1 MNTAWQPSI
10 LPRGFATMSASLRE
24 TTMAPEELKPGLKG
38 EAELVVG
45 EEHTALR
52 VGSGRVRVF
61 ATPLMIALMESA
73 AVAAV
78 EDVLAPGQQSVG
90 THLDVRHL
98 AATPVGLRVRAAAE
112 LVKVDGR
119 LLTFHVT
126 AADEKEPIGEGT
138 HVRALVDAERFDA
151 RLQAKLEQSGP
162 SS

>member
-1 MNTAWQPSI
+1 
-10 LPRGFATMSASLRE
+10 MSALSRE
-24 TTMAPEELKPGLKG
+24 TTMATEELKPGLKG
-38 EAELVVG
+38 EAELIVG
-45 EEHTALR
+45 EEHTALN

-78 EDVLAPGQQSVG
+78 EDALAPGQQSVG

-98 AATPVGLRVRAAAE
+98 AATPVGMRVRATAE

-119 LLTFHVT
+119 QLSFRI
-126 AADEKEPIGEGT
+126 AAVDEKEPIGEGT

-151 RLQAKLEQSGP
+151 RLQAKLEQAGP

>member
-1 MNTAWQPSI
+1 
-10 LPRGFATMSASLRE
+10 
-24 TTMAPEELKPGLKG
+24 MAADALKPGLKG

-61 ATPLMIALMESA
+61 ATPLMIALMETA

-78 EDVLAPGQQSVG
+78 EDALAPGQQSVG

-98 AATPVGLRVRAAAE
+98 AATPVSMRVRATAE
-112 LVKVDGR
+112 LLKVDDR
-119 LLTFHVT
+119 VLTFRI
-126 AADEKEPIGEGT
+126 AAVDEKEPIGEGT

-151 RLQAKLEQSGP
+151 RVRAKLDQAGP

>member
-1 MNTAWQPSI
+1 M
-10 LPRGFATMSASLRE
+10 ATE
-24 TTMAPEELKPGLKG
+24 DLKPGLKG

-52 VGSGRVRVF
+52 VGSGRVRVL
-61 ATPLMIALMESA
+61 ATPLMIALMETA

-78 EDVLAPGQQSVG
+78 EGVLAPGQQSVG
-90 THLDVRHL
+90 THVDVRHL
-98 AATPVGLRVRAAAE
+98 AATPVGMTVRAMAE

-119 LLTFHVT
+119 TLTFRI
-126 AADEKEPIGEGT
+126 AAVDEKEPIGEGL

-151 RLQAKLEQSGP
+151 RMQAKHQQAGP

>member
-1 MNTAWQPSI
+1 MAGDGPQAGLT
-10 LPRGFATMSASLRE
+10 GE
-24 TTMAPEELKPGLKG
+24 T
-38 EAELVVG
+38 ELVVA

-61 ATPLMIALMESA
+61 ATPLMIALMERA

-78 EDVLAPGQQSVG
+78 EDALAPGQQSVG

-98 AATPVGLRVRAAAE
+98 AATPVGMRVRATAE
-112 LVKVDGR
+112 LVKVEGR
-119 LLTFHVT
+119 LLTFRV
-126 AADEKEPIGEGT
+126 AATDEKEPIGEGT

-151 RLQAKLEQSGP
+151 RVQAKLQQAGA

>member
-1 MNTAWQPSI
+1 M
-10 LPRGFATMSASLRE
+10 ATPA
-24 TTMAPEELKPGLKG
+24 LKSGLKA
-38 EAELVVG
+38 ESELVVG
-45 EEHTALR
+45 DEHTALR

-78 EDVLAPGQQSVG
+78 EDVLGPGQQSVG

-98 AATPVGLRVRAAAE
+98 AATPVGMRVRATAE
-112 LVKVDGR
+112 LVKVEGR
-119 LLTFHVT
+119 LLTFRV
-126 AADEKEPIGEGT
+126 AAVDEKEPIGEGT

-151 RLQAKLEQSGP
+151 RVQAKLEQAGP